1 MRELSVFID
10 ESGDFG
16 PLAPHSPYYLIALV
30 FHDQSRDI
38 SEPLGALRKHVAE
51 AGFTAHHAVH
61 SAPLIR
67 REGDYRS
74 IDMTARRKLFRA
86 LYNFT
91 RQCDIRYRTFLFR
104 KSEFI
109 DRDAIGTSRAL
120 DRDKIVSRMSREIG
134 IFIQSNLPLFQSYD
148 RIVVYYDNGQKEVK
162 DIINT
167 VFSVFLD
174 AEVKPRVRPSEYGL
188 FQAADLLCT
197 LQLISEKTKT
207 CGLSNSEAEFFHS
220 ARDLKK
226 NYLKPLARKRLD

>member
-38 SEPLGALRKHVAE
+38 SEPLGALRKHAAE
-51 AGFTAHHAVH
+51 AGYTAYHAVH

-120 DRDKIVSRMSREIG
+120 DRDKIVSRTSREIG
-134 IFIQSNLPLFQSYD
+134 
-148 RIVVYYDNGQKEVK
+148 
-162 DIINT
+162 T
-167 VFSVFLD
+167 
-174 AEVKPRVRPSEYGL
+174 
-188 FQAADLLCT
+188 
-197 LQLISEKTKT
+197 KTKT

-220 ARDLKK
+220 VRDLKK